1 MDLGSVRC
9 HISSDLEA
17 PKRDVE
23 LLDLFVAVYCDEF
36 EETILSED
44 GDDDFMVRGGVPIEH
59 GQTTSMSLDELLC
72 GII

>member
-23 LLDLFVAVYCDEF
+23 LLDLFVALV
-36 EETILSED
+36 EE
-44 GDDDFMVRGGVPIEH
+44 MRV
-59 GQTTSMSLDELLC
+59 
-72 GII
+72 